1 MATRKKAYRGVPLDQ
16 FRKFVAIVGYDGA
29 YMAVCAIEEGKG
41 TEDVMRELQ
50 PYLER
55 RFAARRAARRRKGGE
70 V

>member
-29 YMAVCAIEEGKG
+29 YMAVCAIEEGKDAAG
-41 TEDVMRELQ
+41 VMRELR

-55 RFAARRAARRRKGGE
+55 RFAARRDARRLERG
-70 V
+70 

>member
-1 MATRKKAYRGVPLDQ
+1 MATKKAYRGVPLDQ

>member
-1 MATRKKAYRGVPLDQ
+1 MATKKAYRGVPLDQ

-41 TEDVMRELQ
+41 AEDVMRALQ

-55 RFAARRAARRRKGGE
+55 RFAARRDARRLERG
-70 V
+70 VR

>member
-1 MATRKKAYRGVPLDQ
+1 MATKKAYRGVPLDQ
-16 FRKFVAIVGYDGA
+16 FRKFVSIVGYDGA

-55 RFAARRAARRRKGGE
+55 RFAARHTIKRRKGGAL
-70 V
+70 

>member
-29 YMAVCAIEEGKG
+29 YMAVCAIEEGKDAEG
-41 TEDVMRELQ
+41 VMRELQ

-55 RFAARRAARRRKGGE
+55 RFAERRAGRRA
-70 V
+70 